1 MQAITGDKM
10 ILVHYPWNPSCSSF
24 RVNISGGVF
33 VLKIGLKVKITEMK
47 IF

>member
-1 MQAITGDKM
+1 MQAITGDK

-24 RVNISGGVF
+24 RVNISGVVF
-33 VLKIGLKVKITEMK
+33 VLEIGLKLKISEKK